1 MIRLILVNGSLSCR
15 KISPDV
21 GVGAD
26 VSIDDILVLE
36 VASVD
41 VEVGLRRRPL
51 HAGGGALAGQPLG
64 ERDKIGSEDRQL
76 AGTAHRDADRCRLP
90 RVAAVLMQRMKDRIG
105 PESGRQALVHRIGSK
120 REEHRTDQRPQVAVV
135 VRQRMC
141 VYGGKNE
148 M

>member
-1 MIRLILVNGSLSCR
+1 MLRHRNDVNPLVKGFPDADTRHDAAVGIDRVRMKFAHQGLVPLDIGDPDFPDVVVCKGRRRKAAGQCTDENCRFFMIRLILVNGSLSCR

-51 HAGGGALAGQPLG
+51 HAGGGALASQPLG
-64 ERDKIGSEDRQL
+64 ERDK
-76 AGTAHRDADRCRLP
+76 
-90 RVAAVLMQRMKDRIG
+90 
-105 PESGRQALVHRIGSK
+105 
-120 REEHRTDQRPQVAVV
+120 
-135 VRQRMC
+135 
-141 VYGGKNE
+141 
-148 M
+148 